1 MPLIRIGNL
10 HCFSEESMMSFTA
23 QTLSVVIGGHTG
35 IGEAVVAALS
45 SRPGRVIAAS
55 RRDGVDVTDPATLEA
70 FFQRH
75 GPLDHLVITAGSQAP
90 GGNFLALDHV
100 AAKSAFDTKFWG
112 TLAIIKAAAPHLKAN
127 GSITLTSGFLARKTV
142 PGTLVK
148 TAMNAALEASAK
160 ILARELAPL
169 RINVISP
176 GLTDTTAYQAMP
188 PEARQAMLDRA
199 ATSLPAGRY
208 GRAQDIAAGYLLA
221 IDNPFM
227 TGATIDLDGGALIN

>member
-1 MPLIRIGNL
+1 
-10 HCFSEESMMSFTA
+10 MMSFTA
-23 QTLSVVIGGHTG
+23 QTLSVVIGGHSG
-35 IGEAVVAALS
+35 IGEAVVTALS
-45 SRPGRVIAAS
+45 NRLGRVIAAS

-90 GGNFLALDHV
+90 GGHFLALDSA

-112 TLAIIKAAAPHLKAN
+112 TLAIIKAAAPHLKSN

-169 RINVISP
+169 RINVVSP
-176 GLTDTTAYQAMP
+176 GLTDTSAYQAMS
-188 PEARQAMLDRA
+188 PEARQAMLERA
-199 ATSLPAGRY
+199 ATTLPAGRY

-221 IDNPFM
+221 IDNSFM
-227 TGATIDLDGGALIN
+227 TGATIDIDGGALIN

>member
-1 MPLIRIGNL
+1 
-10 HCFSEESMMSFTA
+10 MMSFTA
-23 QTLSVVIGGHTG
+23 QTLSVVIGGHSG

-45 SRPGRVIAAS
+45 NRPGRVIAAS

-70 FFQRH
+70 FFQHH

-90 GGNFLALDHV
+90 GDHFLALDNA

-112 TLAIIKAAAPHLKAN
+112 TLAIIKAAAPHLKPN

-160 ILARELAPL
+160 ILARELAPCG
-169 RINVISP
+169 S
-176 GLTDTTAYQAMP
+176 TWS
-188 PEARQAMLDRA
+188 ARA
-199 ATSLPAGRY
+199 
-208 GRAQDIAAGYLLA
+208 
-221 IDNPFM
+221 
-227 TGATIDLDGGALIN
+227 

>member
-1 MPLIRIGNL
+1 
-10 HCFSEESMMSFTA
+10 MMSFTA
-23 QTLSVVIGGHTG
+23 QTLSVVIGGHSG

-45 SRPGRVIAAS
+45 NRPGRVIAAS

-70 FFQRH
+70 FFQHH

-90 GGNFLALDHV
+90 GGHFLALDNA

-112 TLAIIKAAAPHLKAN
+112 TLAIIKAAAPHLKPN

-169 RINVISP
+169 RVNVVSP
-176 GLTDTTAYQAMP
+176 GLTDTSAYQAMS
-188 PEARQAMLDRA
+188 PESRQAMLERA
-199 ATSLPAGRY
+199 ATTLPAGRY
-208 GRAQDIAAGYLLA
+208 GRAQDIATGYLLA

>member
-1 MPLIRIGNL
+1 
-10 HCFSEESMMSFTA
+10 MMSFTE
-23 QTLSVVIGGHTG
+23 QTLSVVIGGHSG

-45 SRPGRVIAAS
+45 HRPGRVIAAS
-55 RRDGVDVTDPATLEA
+55 RRDGVDVTDSATLEA

-90 GGNFLALDHV
+90 GGHFLALDNA

-112 TLAIIKAAAPHLKAN
+112 TLAIIKAAAPYLKPT

-169 RINVISP
+169 RINVVSP
-176 GLTDTTAYQAMP
+176 GLTDTSAYQAMSS
-188 PEARQAMLDRA
+188 EARQAMLERA
-199 ATSLPAGRY
+199 ATTLPAGRY

-221 IDNPFM
+221 IDNAFM